1 MLPPRTPR
9 VMPCLPWQTE
19 AQSNPGD
26 WRSDTPLANALLIKS
41 PRAVISVEEN
51 PNVVD
56 MDPAIPAE
64 SVKEKFF
71 AVVTATDSRRLTVSG
86 TPLANALLIESPR
99 AVVSVWGNPNV
110 VDMDSTIPAES
121 PKEQFFPVVTA
132 TDSRRPTVSETPWAR
147 ARMIESPTLVV
158 SVRVNPNAAAITSV
172 KLAMSD
178 TEVTNASA
186 GWASLLSASPPAVSS
201 YLKVTVCLPLV

>member
-1 MLPPRTPR
+1 M
-9 VMPCLPWQTE
+9 
-19 AQSNPGD
+19 
-26 WRSDTPLANALLIKS
+26 ANALLIKS

-86 TPLANALLIESPR
+86 
-99 AVVSVWGNPNV
+99 
-110 VDMDSTIPAES
+110 
-121 PKEQFFPVVTA
+121 
-132 TDSRRPTVSETPWAR
+132 TPWAR